1 MKKLSLSVIVTV
13 VVALLACGANLFL
26 DNSLAL
32 SEGGGTPMST
42 SLITGVMRQRETTT
56 VSTTTASTTSTTQVP
71 TTQSTTTQAPTTTT
85 PTTTQAP
92 AATEPPTEAVVPQ
105 NVNYGTAGRLY
116 LPDGVSVAL
125 YYYEITPENYQVAQA
140 VTDRSDSATCGYDY
154 GIFVISDH
162 RTQEFGS
169 LLNVTVGD
177 TAHIDYPD
185 GTRVN
190 LVCTSCFNG
199 YNNSYDLL
207 DENGNNAVE
216 GAPCDVIMRTCINSH
231 GGIRLTYWCNY

>member
-1 MKKLSLSVIVTV
+1 MKKLSLSVIATV
-13 VVALLACGANLFL
+13 VVALLACSSNLFL
-26 DNSLAL
+26 DDSLAL

-42 SLITGVMRQRETTT
+42 SLITGVMRQRETTSA
-56 VSTTTASTTSTTQVP
+56 STTTTSTTSTTQAP
-71 TTQSTTTQAPTTTT
+71 TTQPTTTQAPTTTT

-125 YYYEITPENYQVAQA
+125 YYYEITTENYEVAQA
-140 VTDRSDSATCGYDY
+140 ATDRYDSATCGYDY
-154 GIFVISDH
+154 GVFVISDH

-169 LLNVTVGD
+169 LLNVSVGD

-190 LVCTSCFNG
+190 MVCTSVFNG
-199 YNNSYDLL
+199 YNNGYDLL

-216 GAPCDVIMRTCINSH
+216 GAPCDAIMRTCINSH
-231 GGIRLTYWCNY
+231 GGIRLTYWRNY